1 MQWQRA
7 SRRDKGGDWG
17 WHLVAAAVAVAA
29 AAGEG
34 RDVPLRENILRVD
47 NIVLSPFKI
56 VVCLVEFWEY
66 FLNVCQLLPCLN
78 FEKVRQESLFSW
90 FLAYFFLHS
99 NSLPLFYSM
108 LSFKARDGMG
118 NSMPSWRT
126 FGGFLEILAYKRG
139 WLMGESVPF
148 VWT

>member
-1 MQWQRA
+1 
-7 SRRDKGGDWG
+7 
-17 WHLVAAAVAVAA
+17 LVAAAVAVAA

-78 FEKVRQESLFSW
+78 FEKVRQESLFS
-90 FLAYFFLHS
+90 
-99 NSLPLFYSM
+99 
-108 LSFKARDGMG
+108 
-118 NSMPSWRT
+118 
-126 FGGFLEILAYKRG
+126 
-139 WLMGESVPF
+139 
-148 VWT
+148 